1 MFRRL
6 LFVAVLYFVIII
18 SANTV
23 EDWQR
28 LLLSVLN
35 AEREKRKRLWSAPL
49 VPALGRQSRGSSE
62 VQT

>member
-1 MFRRL
+1 MFKCL

-35 AEREKRKRLWSAPL
+35 AEREKRKRLWGAPL

>member
-1 MFRRL
+1 MFKCL
-6 LFVAVLYFVIII
+6 LFVAVLSFVIII

-35 AEREKRKRLWSAPL
+35 AEREKRKRLWGAPL
-49 VPALGRQSRGSSE
+49 VPALRRQGRGSSE